1 VIKLAAIGIGLALAV
16 LGLALAAGV
25 CFIAAFYL
33 WVAPH
38 LGAAAAA
45 AVTGA
50 ALLIVAGFL
59 ALVGRAVLRRLTK
72 PRPRRL
78 VSDLQKAIVLAAK
91 LLLQRDPKKALVAS
105 LLAGALSEFILSP
118 SRKR

>member
-1 VIKLAAIGIGLALAV
+1 M
-16 LGLALAAGV
+16 LGLTLSAGV
-25 CFIAAFYL
+25 CFVAAFYL

-50 ALLIVAGFL
+50 ALLIVAAFL
-59 ALVGRAVLRRLTK
+59 ALVGRALLRLTK
-72 PRPRRL
+72 RRPRRL
-78 VSDLQKAIVLAAK
+78 VSELQKAMVLTAK
-91 LLLQRDPKKALVAS
+91 LLLQRDPKKALIVS
-105 LLAGALSEFILSP
+105 LLAGALTEFILSP